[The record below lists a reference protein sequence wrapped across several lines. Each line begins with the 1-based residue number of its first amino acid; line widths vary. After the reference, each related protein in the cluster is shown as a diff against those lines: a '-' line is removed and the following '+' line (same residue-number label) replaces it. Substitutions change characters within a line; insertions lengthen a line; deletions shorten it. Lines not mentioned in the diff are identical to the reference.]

1 MEKEKKV
8 VKVSKIS
15 IKNVFGITSEEVSS
29 FGQITALEG
38 KNGSGK
44 TSFIDA
50 LKFALSHKSERTDIV
65 KGKGTEGTVYV
76 TLSNGTEIKR
86 IKRTEK
92 SDYNKITGTGG
103 TEGTEAYLRNLFS
116 KEQFNP
122 LKFVSMTKKEQNK
135 ILLSLVEDTTTDY
148 DMIKWFGYVPNTKDL
163 KSQHILS
170 KLSYLGSIDSEWYNE
185 RHLLNKKGRYTR
197 ETADDLLKD
206 IPDLF
211 DPEKYKN
218 IDLSIEYG
226 NIEKK
231 NSINI
236 SREKAKNVIENF
248 ENKCEN
254 IENKYEKEENDLKE
268 YNEFNRTKFQKK
280 IDEKV
285 KFLEEGIYSE
295 NCMITERN
303 KEISKLQDSIEKM
316 KIHIESNNNEINL
329 LKETGVKELSK
340 ELDATELEKI
350 RNIDK
355 MKIIELSKEATKERI
370 SKEYLENNQ
379 SQDIEKLKL
388 DAKEK
393 EEMKSYIPNYQKS
406 IEYLYQVEELKNKSN
421 NLSKKLKKARE
432 LPSILLEKAELPISG
447 LIIEKGIV
455 KILNSNGDYVPVDN
469 LSEGEKLELCLDI
482 AKAKSGELGVILV
495 DGFEKLDEEKQ
506 ELFIAKAKQSSLQY
520 FITKVGNGELEIK
533 EY

>member
-8 VKVSKIS
+8 VKITKIK
-15 IKNVFGITSEEVSS
+15 IKNAFGIESKETVP
-29 FGQITALEG
+29 GQITSLEG

-50 LKFALSHKSERTDIV
+50 IKVALSNKSPRTEIV
-65 KGKGTEGTVYV
+65 RRGQEEALLYLE
-76 TLSNGTEIKR
+76 LSNGDAISRK
-86 IKRTEK
+86 KRTER
-92 SDYNKITGTGG
+92 SDYNKISGAG
-103 TEGTEAYLRNLFS
+103 ETEAYLRNLFS
-116 KEQFNP
+116 EEQFNP

-218 IDLSIEYG
+218 IDLSVEYG
-226 NIEKK
+226 DIEK
-231 NSINI
+231 NANINI
-236 SREKAKNVIENF
+236 SREKAKNIIENF
-248 ENKCEN
+248 EEKKAN

-285 KFLEEGIYSE
+285 KLIEEDNEIKRVIISNKEKEILRLQNE
-295 NCMITERN
+295 NTEIN
-303 KEISKLQDSIEKM
+303 KEIN
-316 KIHIESNNNEINL
+316 SNNNEINL

-370 SKEYLENNQ
+370 SKEYLENNEL
-379 SQDIEKLKL
+379 QDIEKLKE
-388 DAKEK
+388 DAKLK
-393 EEMKSYIPNYQKS
+393 ETMKSYIPNYQKS

-421 NLSKKLKKARE
+421 NFTKMIEKARE

-506 ELFIAKAKQSSLQY
+506 ELFIAKAKKSNLQY